1 MTSPRERLYAVAC
14 AGMFVFGMILGLPG
28 TVLGLPETVQ
38 QFGLTL
44 ADRGLLISTL
54 FTGLLFGSLLSGPFV
69 DALGQRASLI
79 VSSALVA
86 LCLPMFATASSAVLA
101 ASALFA
107 LGLASASIN
116 TASNALSSE
125 LFPGE
130 RGRRMNGIAI
140 MVGLGGIAMPTA
152 TVLASHLVSW
162 RAVVV
167 GGGVLSALVALSGL
181 LPIALPQRSRGKGGP
196 APITALRQFAK
207 QPAFALFLLLIMLGG
222 GNEASMAGW
231 TSSFVSAS
239 GLSSSVA
246 TWVLSSHWLGLILS
260 RVLFSNRV
268 DRAKEIAVER
278 SAVLSA
284 LVLLVL
290 VVVPSPVVVMFG
302 PFVVGM
308 CIALVMPTCLA
319 LAGERIQGNPG
330 ALFGGLLTLA
340 QIGGMVLP
348 AAIGL
353 VAQYTSVR
361 LGLALLIGS
370 YGVIALLVRRL
381 SPDGFRQPTKAG

>member
-28 TVLGLPETVQ
+28 TVLGQPETVE

-54 FTGLLFGSLLSGPFV
+54 FTGLLFGSLLSGVVV

-79 VSSALVA
+79 VSSALAA
-86 LCLPMFATASSAVLA
+86 LCLPLFATATSGLLA

-125 LFPGE
+125 LFPDE

-167 GGGVLSALVALSGL
+167 GGGILSALVALAGL
-181 LPIALPQRSRGKGGP
+181 MPIALPPRKSVKGSD
-196 APITALRQFAK
+196 PITALRQFGG
-207 QPAFALFLLLIMLGG
+207 QPAFAIFLLLIMLGG

-231 TSSFVSAS
+231 TSSFVIAS
-239 GLSSSVA
+239 GMDSSVA

-260 RVLFSNRV
+260 RALFSSRV
-268 DRAKEIAVER
+268 DRAKEVAVER

-290 VVVPSPVVVMFG
+290 VVSPSPVVVMFG

-308 CIALVMPTCLA
+308 CIALVMPTSLA
-319 LAGERIQGNPG
+319 LAGERIQGTPG

-348 AAIGL
+348 TAIGF

-361 LGLALLIGS
+361 LGLALLVGS
-370 YGVIALLVRRL
+370 YGAIAVLVRRL
-381 SPDGFRQPTKAG
+381 SEPGFQPSTKAE

>member
-28 TVLGLPETVQ
+28 TVLGQPETVQ

-54 FTGLLFGSLLSGPFV
+54 FTGLLFGSLLSGPLV
-69 DALGQRASLI
+69 DSLGQRASLI
-79 VSSALVA
+79 VSSGLAA
-86 LCLPMFATASSAVLA
+86 LCLPLFATATSGLLA

-125 LFPGE
+125 LFPDE
-130 RGRRMNGIAI
+130 RGRRMNGIAV

-167 GGGVLSALVALSGL
+167 GGGVLSALVALAGL
-181 LPIALPQRSRGKGGP
+181 MPIALPPRNSGKGSD
-196 APITALRQFAK
+196 PITALRQFAK
-207 QPAFALFLLLIMLGG
+207 QPAFAIFLMLILLGG

-231 TSSFVSAS
+231 TSSFVIAS
-239 GLSSSVA
+239 GMSSATA

-268 DRAKEIAVER
+268 DRAKDVAVER

-284 LVLLVL
+284 LALLVL
-290 VVVPSPVVVMFG
+290 VVSPSPVVVMFG

-348 AAIGL
+348 ASIGL

-361 LGLALLIGS
+361 LGLALLVGS
-370 YGVIALLVRRL
+370 YSLIAVLVRSL
-381 SPDGFRQPTKAG
+381 SSDDFLRPAKAE

>member
-1 MTSPRERLYAVAC
+1 VTSPRERLYAVAC

-54 FTGLLFGSLLSGPFV
+54 FTGLLFGSLLSGLVV
-69 DALGQRASLI
+69 DALGQRVSLV
-79 VSSALVA
+79 VSAALVA
-86 LCLPMFATASSAVLA
+86 VCLPLFATASNAVLA

-125 LFPGE
+125 LFADE

-162 RAVVV
+162 RAVVI
-167 GGGVLSALVALSGL
+167 GGGALSALVALSGVV
-181 LPIALPQRSRGKGGP
+181 PIALPPRKSVKGSDP
-196 APITALRQFAK
+196 VTVLRQFGR
-207 QPAFALFLLLIMLGG
+207 QPAFVIFLMLIMLGG

-231 TSSFVSAS
+231 TSSFVIAS
-239 GLSSSVA
+239 GMSSSVA

-260 RVLFSNRV
+260 RALFSSRV

-284 LVLLVL
+284 LALLVL
-290 VVVPSPVVVMFG
+290 VVSPSSVVVMCG

-308 CIALVMPTCLA
+308 CMALVMPTSLA

-348 AAIGL
+348 ASVGL

-361 LGLALLIGS
+361 LGLVLVVAS
-370 YGVIALLVRRL
+370 YGAIAVLVRRL
-381 SPDGFRQPTKAG
+381 SHDDFRPSPEAG

>member
-1 MTSPRERLYAVAC
+1 MTSPRERLYVVSC

-28 TVLGLPETVQ
+28 TVLGQPETVQ

-54 FTGLLFGSLLSGPFV
+54 FTGLLFGSLLSGVVV
-69 DALGQRASLI
+69 DALGQRASLV

-86 LCLPMFATASSAVLA
+86 LCLPLFATASSAVLA

-107 LGLASASIN
+107 LGLGSASIN

-125 LFPGE
+125 LFPDE

-162 RAVVV
+162 RAVVL
-167 GGGVLSALVALSGL
+167 GGAALAALVALSGIM
-181 LPIALPQRSRGKGGP
+181 PIALPPRNPVKGSD
-196 APITALRQFAK
+196 PITALRQFAR
-207 QPAFALFLLLIMLGG
+207 QPAFAIFLLLILLGG

-231 TSSFVSAS
+231 TSSFVIASGMSAS
-239 GLSSSVA
+239 TA

-260 RVLFSNRV
+260 RALFSNRV

-290 VVVPSPVVVMFG
+290 VVSPSPVVVMFG
-302 PFVVGM
+302 PFVVGICM
-308 CIALVMPTCLA
+308 ALVMPTSLA
-319 LAGERIQGNPG
+319 LAGERIEGNPG

-348 AAIGL
+348 ASIGL
-353 VAQYTSVR
+353 VAQVTSVR
-361 LGLALLIGS
+361 LALALVVAS
-370 YGVIALLVRRL
+370 YGAIVVLVRRL
-381 SPDGFRQPTKAG
+381 SHDDFQRSPKAG

>member
-1 MTSPRERLYAVAC
+1 
-14 AGMFVFGMILGLPG
+14 MFVFGMILGLPG
-28 TVLGLPETVQ
+28 TVLGQPETVQ

-54 FTGLLFGSLLSGPFV
+54 FTGLLFGSLLSGVVV
-69 DALGQRASLI
+69 DALGQRASLV

-86 LCLPMFATASSAVLA
+86 LWLPLFATASSAVLA

-107 LGLASASIN
+107 LGLGSASIN

-125 LFPGE
+125 LFPDE

-162 RAVVV
+162 RAVVL
-167 GGGVLSALVALSGL
+167 GGAALAALVALSGIM
-181 LPIALPQRSRGKGGP
+181 PIALPPRNPVKGSD
-196 APITALRQFAK
+196 PITVLRQFAR
-207 QPAFALFLLLIMLGG
+207 QPAFAIFLLLILLGG

-231 TSSFVSAS
+231 TSSFVIASGMSAS
-239 GLSSSVA
+239 TA

-260 RVLFSNRV
+260 RALFSNRV

-290 VVVPSPVVVMFG
+290 VVSPSPVVVMFG

-308 CIALVMPTCLA
+308 CMALVMPTSLA
-319 LAGERIQGNPG
+319 LAGERIEGNPG

-348 AAIGL
+348 ASIGL
-353 VAQYTSVR
+353 VAQVTSVR
-361 LGLALLIGS
+361 LALALVVAS
-370 YGVIALLVRRL
+370 YGAIVVLVRRL
-381 SPDGFRQPTKAG
+381 SHDDFQRSPKAG

>member
-1 MTSPRERLYAVAC
+1 VTSPRERLYAVAC

-54 FTGLLFGSLLSGPFV
+54 FTGLLFGSLLSGLVV
-69 DALGQRASLI
+69 DALGQRVSLV
-79 VSSALVA
+79 VSAALVA
-86 LCLPMFATASSAVLA
+86 VCLPLFATASNAVLA

-107 LGLASASIN
+107 LGLGSASIN

-125 LFPGE
+125 LFPDE

-162 RAVVV
+162 RAVVI
-167 GGGVLSALVALSGL
+167 GGGALSALVALSGVV
-181 LPIALPQRSRGKGGP
+181 PIALPPRKSVKGSDP
-196 APITALRQFAK
+196 VTVLRQFGR
-207 QPAFALFLLLIMLGG
+207 QPAFVIFLMLIMLGG

-231 TSSFVSAS
+231 TSSFVIAS
-239 GLSSSVA
+239 GMSSSVA

-260 RVLFSNRV
+260 RALFSSRV
-268 DRAKEIAVER
+268 DRAKEVAVER

-284 LVLLVL
+284 LALLVL
-290 VVVPSPVVVMFG
+290 VVSPSSVVVMCG

-308 CIALVMPTCLA
+308 CMALVMPTSLA

-348 AAIGL
+348 ASVGL

-361 LGLALLIGS
+361 LGLVLVVAS
-370 YGVIALLVRRL
+370 YGAIAVLVRRL
-381 SPDGFRQPTKAG
+381 SHDDFRPSPEAG